1 MATEEEDGDDQERN
15 AADSGRAERIA
26 ASTAMRH
33 AARQL
38 AEMLSSEPGTV
49 SALKPTHD
57 GWSANVEVVEIERV
71 PDTTSVMASYRVDLD
86 PQGRLRQYER
96 VRRYARGHLDT

>member
-1 MATEEEDGDDQERN
+1 MATEEDEERR
-15 AADSGRAERIA
+15 ATDSGRTERITA
-26 ASTAMRH
+26 PAAMRH
-33 AARQL
+33 ASGQL
-38 AEMLSSEPGTV
+38 AEMLRCEPGTV

-57 GWSANVEVVEIERV
+57 GWSANVEVVEIEKV

-86 PQGRLRQYER
+86 PKGRLREYER